1 MNAKEAIKKI
11 ARDPNTLDSLNPR
24 EFEEVAAEIF
34 ASAGYSVQL
43 TPATRDGGYDL
54 MVIHRD
60 PLGIERTSIVE
71 CKKYNIENKVG
82 VGLIRAL
89 YGVKTFLGVSDGILL
104 TTSTFTQDSKRFV
117 ESKYD
122 IKLIDRTEL
131 LIWCGAYK
139 EPEYGDFH
147 LSQRRFYSCFISHS
161 SKDKAFVEKLNEYLR
176 LNGVHVWYAPEDL
189 LPGDKIYDQ
198 IKRAIES
205 FDKLLLV
212 LSEESIKSNWVITE
226 ILNARLKEDKEGN
239 QVLFPMAITSMDK
252 IKTWQCFDADSG
264 KDVAKEVREYFI
276 PDLSNWQDDES
287 FRVNA
292 AKLLRGLQQ
301 GNPSHNDDIKEYS
314 ERISKLRGRMYGECT
329 FDD

>member
-1 MNAKEAIKKI
+1 LPVLSICYDFFSK
-11 ARDPNTLDSLNPR
+11 PYLNPR

-54 MVIHRD
+54 MVINRD

-71 CKKYNIENKVG
+71 CKKYNVENKVG
-82 VGLIRAL
+82 VNLIRAL

-104 TTSTFTQDSKRFV
+104 TTSTFSQDSKRFV

-139 EPEYGDFH
+139 EPEYGEFH

-161 SKDKAFVEKLNEYLR
+161 SQDKEFVEKLNEYLR

-198 IKRAIES
+198 IKKAIES

-212 LSEESIKSNWVITE
+212 LSEDSIKSNWVIAE
-226 ILNARLKEDKEGN
+226 ILNAKQKEEKEGN
-239 QVLFPMAITSMDK
+239 QVLFPIAITSMDK
-252 IKTWQCFDADSG
+252 IKSWQCFDSDSG

-276 PDLSNWQDDES
+276 PDLSNWQNDEA

-292 AKLLRGLQQ
+292 AKLLKGLQQ
-301 GNPSHNDDIKEYS
+301 ANPSSSDDVMKYS
-314 ERISKLRGRMYGECT
+314 ERISKLRGRMYGECN

>member
-1 MNAKEAIKKI
+1 MNAKDAIKKI
-11 ARDPNTLDSLNPR
+11 AEDPNTLDSLNPR

-82 VGLIRAL
+82 VNLIRAL

-104 TTSTFTQDSKRFV
+104 TTSKFTQDSKRFV
-117 ESKYD
+117 ESKHD

-131 LIWCGAYK
+131 LLWCGAYK

-189 LPGDKIYDQ
+189 LPGDKIYEQ

-226 ILNARLKEDKEGN
+226 ILNARQKEDKEGN

-252 IKTWQCFDADSG
+252 IKTWQCFDSDSG

-292 AKLLRGLQQ
+292 AKLLKGLQQ
-301 GNPSHNDDIKEYS
+301 GNPSHNDDIKGYS